1 MKPCAVIAGAWR
13 SIREYYTTFIPR
25 GESQLENHVSNVILM
40 LSNIRFV
47 YVEREKKL
55 QKIPFEVQ
63 WFLYEEKKF
72 VHFLSFHKPIFRLKG
87 TIKNIGNQVEGKI
100 EKS

>member
-55 QKIPFEVQ
+55 RKIPFDEHSSIIFILNGNFSVR
-63 WFLYEEKKF
+63 
-72 VHFLSFHKPIFRLKG
+72 FLSFHKQIFR
-87 TIKNIGNQVEGKI
+87 
-100 EKS
+100 SD